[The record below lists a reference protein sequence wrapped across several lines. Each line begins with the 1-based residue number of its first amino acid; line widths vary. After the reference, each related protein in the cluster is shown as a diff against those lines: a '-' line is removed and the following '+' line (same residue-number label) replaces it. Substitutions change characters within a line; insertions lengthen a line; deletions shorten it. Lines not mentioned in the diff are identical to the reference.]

1 MIGGNITKGKQN
13 NKYKY
18 DNVANDAK
26 IEGTNMDVRRLI
38 RLNGPVNTIA
48 KIQMTPIRNRAI
60 RRVITFFNSLS
71 GQNTRKYRSNAVAS
85 KLPN

>member
-26 IEGTNMDVRRLI
+26 IERTNMDVRRLI
-38 RLNGPVNTIA
+38 LQQRTYHKNCLTLLHKKVFY
-48 KIQMTPIRNRAI
+48 KQR
-60 RRVITFFNSLS
+60 
-71 GQNTRKYRSNAVAS
+71 
-85 KLPN
+85 